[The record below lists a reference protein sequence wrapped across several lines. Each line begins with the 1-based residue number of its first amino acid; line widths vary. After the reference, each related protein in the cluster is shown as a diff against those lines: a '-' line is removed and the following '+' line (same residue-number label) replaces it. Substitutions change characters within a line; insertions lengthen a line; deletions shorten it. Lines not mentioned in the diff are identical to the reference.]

1 MKTKTAMAAVA
12 SVIIESKCSEPF
24 PLRRRTKIEMK
35 RKEGDSSGGNDQKA
49 ESRRIE
55 TCYFSLTEP

>member
-12 SVIIESKCSEPF
+12 SVIIESKFSEPF
-24 PLRRRTKIEMK
+24 PLRRRTKIEKKATRQAEMTK
-35 RKEGDSSGGNDQKA
+35 KA

-55 TCYFSLTEP
+55 ACYFSLTEP